1 MFLAR
6 CARAISL
13 NPKSP
18 WCSHFG
24 GGGARWCQHEAR
36 MGQGGLKVRLEKVM
50 LVMMTFLLVMLLIL
64 VPLNS

>member
-1 MFLAR
+1 
-6 CARAISL
+6 
-13 NPKSP
+13 
-18 WCSHFG
+18 
-24 GGGARWCQHEAR
+24 